1 MRASRW
7 RLLRRYWSYYR
18 PYESK
23 ISIGLFLNLVYAGL
37 MLLTPWPFKL
47 IVDGILPT
55 SAAAATT
62 ASRQLVQNWLGWAA
76 PQGQVAFLCGVM
88 VLASALASWLSYRSA
103 SLELNVGLR
112 AVVGLRAS
120 LYEALQYLPLR
131 YHDKVRSSD
140 SSFRVAYDAQS
151 IQAIYNGV
159 VIPVVAAL
167 LALGGSFVVMLRL
180 NLLLTVVSIG
190 VIPLVFWSIHH
201 YSRRIGAYSM
211 RRTEAESL
219 LLGIAQEALSSMKV
233 VKAHGKEEHELE
245 RFLISAEESRS
256 SNYHLYKT
264 QMKSAITIGFMTT
277 LGTALIYL
285 VGSMQVLQGKLS
297 LGGVLVFVSYL
308 VQLYRPIEQ
317 ISGIAGVFAGATAG
331 LRRSFEILDH
341 YDQSKEDE
349 ALPPLAVRC
358 GHVSFE
364 DLSFGYQEGHPILSN
379 LNLQIRPGEVL
390 AIVGRT
396 GEGKSTLLSL
406 LGRFY
411 EPTSGCI
418 RIDGQDISH
427 HSKSSLRHSLSI
439 VLQDTLLFSAS
450 IAENI
455 RYGRSNASDH
465 EVREAALRAEAYD
478 FISRL
483 PHGFETQI
491 GERGGRLSG
500 GQRQRIAIAR
510 AFLRNSP
517 ILLLDEPTSALDP
530 ITEER
535 ISQAMQELMK
545 GRTTLLVTHRLTLAQ
560 RADRIAVLKAGSVA
574 EIGTPAELQ
583 ASKGVYASMLA
594 SGQDS
599 A

>member
-1 MRASRW
+1 MRSSRW
-7 RLLRRYWSYYR
+7 RLLRRCWSYYR
-18 PYESK
+18 PYKSQ
-23 ISIGLFLNLVYAGL
+23 ISIGLLLNLVYAGL
-37 MLLTPWPFKL
+37 MLVTPWPFKL

-55 SAAAATT
+55 SAAAAAT

-76 PQGQVAFLCGVM
+76 PQGQVAILCGVM

-140 SSFRVAYDAQS
+140 SSFRVAYDAQA
-151 IQAIYNGV
+151 IQSMYNGV

-180 NLLLTVVSIG
+180 NLLLTIVSIG

-201 YSRRIGAYSM
+201 YSRRIGAHSM
-211 RRTEAESL
+211 RKTEAESL

-245 RFLISAEESRS
+245 RFLISAEESRI

-264 QMKSAITIGFMTT
+264 QIKSAITIGFMTT
-277 LGTALIYL
+277 LGTALLYL
-285 VGSMQVLQGKLS
+285 VGSIQVLQGKLS

-317 ISGIAGVFAGATAG
+317 ISGIAGVYAGATAG
-331 LRRSFEILDH
+331 LKRSFEILDH
-341 YDQSKEDE
+341 YEESKEDE
-349 ALPPLAVRC
+349 KLPPLEVRC

-364 DLSFGYQEGHPILSN
+364 DLSFGYQEGQPILSN

-418 RIDGQDISH
+418 RIDGQDISR

-455 RYGRSNASDH
+455 RYGRSNASDL

-478 FISRL
+478 FISQL

-535 ISQAMQELMK
+535 ISQAMLELMK
-545 GRTTLLVTHRLTLAQ
+545 GRTTLLVTHRLTLAH
-560 RADRIAVLKAGSVA
+560 RADRIAVLKEGRVA

-583 ASKGVYASMLA
+583 ASKGIYASMFA
-594 SGQDS
+594 SGK
-599 A
+599 

>member
-1 MRASRW
+1 MRSIWFTFLQRC
-7 RLLRRYWSYYR
+7 WSYYR
-18 PYESK
+18 PYK
-23 ISIGLFLNLVYAGL
+23 LQVSIGLFLNIVSAGL

-62 ASRQLVQNWLGWAA
+62 ASRQLVQNWLGWAP
-76 PQGQVAFLCGVM
+76 PQGQVAILCGVM

-112 AVVGLRAS
+112 AVIGLRTS

-167 LALGGSFVVMLRL
+167 LALGGSLVVMVRL
-180 NLLLTVVSIG
+180 NLLLTAVSIG
-190 VIPLVFWSIHH
+190 VVPLVFWCIHR
-201 YSRRIGAYSM
+201 YSSRIGAYSM

-245 RFLISAEESRS
+245 RFLISAEESRI
-256 SNYHLYKT
+256 SNFRLYKT
-264 QMKSAITIGFMTT
+264 QIKSAITIGFITT
-277 LGTALIYL
+277 LGTALLYL
-285 VGSMQVLQGKLS
+285 VGSLQVLQGKLS

-308 VQLYRPIEQ
+308 AQLYRPIEQ
-317 ISGIAGVFAGATAG
+317 ISGIAAGFAGATAG
-331 LRRSFEILDH
+331 LKRSFEILDH
-341 YDQSKEDE
+341 YEESREDE
-349 ALPPLAVRC
+349 ELPPLQVRL
-358 GHVSFE
+358 GDVSFE
-364 DLSFGYQEGHPILSN
+364 NLSFGYQEAHPILSS
-379 LNLQIRPGEVL
+379 LNLQIRPGEFL

-411 EPTSGCI
+411 EPTGGCI
-418 RIDGQDISH
+418 RIDGQDIRH

-465 EVREAALRAEAYD
+465 DVREAALRAEAYD
-478 FISRL
+478 FISNL
-483 PHGFETQI
+483 PHGFDTQI
-491 GERGGRLSG
+491 GERGARLSG

-530 ITEER
+530 LTEER
-535 ISQAMQELMK
+535 ISHAMLELMK
-545 GRTTLLVTHRLTLAQ
+545 GRTTLLVTHRLALAQ
-560 RADRIAVLKAGSVA
+560 RADRIAVIKEGRVA
-574 EIGTPAELQ
+574 EIGTSAELQ
-583 ASKGVYASMLA
+583 ASKGIFASMFA
-594 SGQDS
+594 SGQ
-599 A
+599 